1 MFKNIYTKF
10 VVIYLTLLILIVIL
24 LSAFSIGFFYKQYS
38 EEAQIQSLAMADK
51 IDGLLTQYYNNEIT
65 KKELTSW
72 IDAMSYVASTKIYVL
87 NPDKTIINN
96 VTNSEQ
102 LFTNENVYKDITKVM
117 EGNVVIKMGLM
128 TQKTDNNIM
137 YMGKPFIYNN
147 EIAGIILL
155 FTPVEQFAKTIESML
170 YGIISISI
178 LITIIGSAVIMFVS
192 KNISRPITKIS
203 DYAKRIGK
211 GQDVEDL
218 DIVGQD
224 EIAKLA
230 KSFNEMKREIKASED
245 IRKEFVANVS
255 HELRTPLTTII
266 GFLKGILDGV
276 IKVEEQPK
284 YIQIAYD
291 EANRLKTLTT
301 EILDATKLESGR
313 VMLNITKFSLSN
325 LLDDIFMEFNQEVQS
340 KGLVLLTEY
349 RKTLMLEADRDKI
362 KQVIINILSNAL
374 KFTQKGYIKISARYA
389 NQKMI
394 IKVEDTGIGISK
406 EKLPYIFDKF
416 YTANQYGSATGGAG
430 LGLNIAENLIKIHDG
445 KITVESE
452 INVGTIITIE
462 L

>member
-1 MFKNIYTKF
+1 MFKNIYTKL

-24 LSAFSIGFFYKQYS
+24 LSVFSIGFFYKQYS

-96 VTNSEQ
+96 ADSSEQ
-102 LFTNENVYKDITKVM
+102 IFTNENVYKDITKVM
-117 EGNVVIKMGLM
+117 EGEVVIKMGLL
-128 TQKTDNNIM
+128 TQKTDNSIM

-178 LITIIGSAVIMFVS
+178 LITIIGSIVILLIS
-192 KNISRPITKIS
+192 KNISKPITVIS
-203 DYAKRIGK
+203 DYARKLGK
-211 GQDVEDL
+211 GQAVDDL
-218 DIVGQD
+218 DIIGQD

-230 KSFNEMKREIKASED
+230 KAFNEMKREIKASED
-245 IRKEFVANVS
+245 IRKEFIANVS

-276 IKVEEQPK
+276 IKDEEQTR

-301 EILDATKLESGR
+301 EILDATKIESGR

-325 LLDDIFMEFNQEVQS
+325 LLDDIFMEFNQEIQNR
-340 KGLVLLTEY
+340 GLVLLTEY

-362 KQVIINILSNAL
+362 KQVIINILGNAM

-406 EKLPYIFDKF
+406 EKLPHIFDKF
-416 YTANQYGSATGGAG
+416 YTANTYGSATGGAG
-430 LGLNIAENLIKIHDG
+430 LGLNIARNLVQLHGG
-445 KITVESE
+445 KILVESE
-452 INVGTIITIE
+452 LNVGTIITIE

>member
-10 VVIYLTLLILIVIL
+10 VVIYLSLLILIVIL

-38 EEAQIQSLAMADK
+38 EESQIQSLAMADK
-51 IDGLLTQYYNNEIT
+51 IDELLTKYYNNEIT

-96 VTNSEQ
+96 AANSEQ
-102 LFTNENVYKDITKVM
+102 IFTNEDVYKDITKVM
-117 EGNVVIKMGLM
+117 EGNVVIKMGLL
-128 TQKTDNNIM
+128 TQKTDGNIM
-137 YMGKPFIYNN
+137 YMGKPFVYNG
-147 EIAGIILL
+147 EITGIILL
-155 FTPVEQFAKTIESML
+155 FTPIEQFAKTIETML

-178 LITIIGSAVIMFVS
+178 LITIIGSVVILIVS
-192 KNISRPITKIS
+192 KNISRPITQIS
-203 DYAKRIGK
+203 EYARKIGK

-218 DIVGQD
+218 EILGQD
-224 EIAKLA
+224 EIANLA
-230 KSFNEMKREIKASED
+230 KSFNEMKKEIKASEE

-276 IKVEEQPK
+276 INKEEQNK

-301 EILDATKLESGR
+301 DILDATKLEAGR
-313 VMLNITKFSLSN
+313 IMLNKTKFSLSD
-325 LLDDIFMEFNQEVQS
+325 LLDDVYTEFNQEVQN

-349 RKTLMLEADRDKI
+349 RKTLMLEADKDKI
-362 KQVIINILSNAL
+362 KQVIINVLSNAL

-389 NQKMI
+389 NQHMI

-406 EKLPYIFDKF
+406 EKIPHIFEKF
-416 YTANQYGSATGGAG
+416 YTANTYGSATGGAG
-430 LGLNIAENLIKIHDG
+430 LGLNIAQNMIKLHG
-445 KITVESE
+445 GNITVESE
-452 INVGTIITIE
+452 IGVGTIITIE

>member
-1 MFKNIYTKF
+1 MFKNIYTKL
-10 VVIYLTLLILIVIL
+10 VVIYITLLILIVIL
-24 LSAFSIGFFYKQYS
+24 LSAFSIAFFYKQYS

-51 IDGLLTQYYNNEIT
+51 IDTLLTQYYNNEIT

-96 VTNSEQ
+96 ANNSESI
-102 LFTNENVYKDITKVM
+102 FTNENVYKDISRVM
-117 EGNVVIKMGLM
+117 EGEVVIKMGLL
-128 TQKTDNNIM
+128 TQKTDNSIM

-147 EIAGIILL
+147 EITAIILL

-178 LITIIGSAVIMFVS
+178 LITIIGSIVILLIS
-192 KNISRPITKIS
+192 KNISRPITTIS
-203 DYAKRIGK
+203 DYARKLGK
-211 GQDVEDL
+211 SQDIEDL
-218 DIVGQD
+218 EIVGKD

-245 IRKEFVANVS
+245 IRKEFIANVS

-276 IKVEEQPK
+276 IKPTEQNR
-284 YIQIAYD
+284 YIQVAYD

-301 EILDATKLESGR
+301 EILDTTKIESGR
-313 VMLNITKFSLSN
+313 VMLNVTKFSLSD
-325 LLDDIFMEFNQEVQS
+325 LLDDIFVEFNQEVQN

-349 RKTLMLEADRDKI
+349 RKTLMIEADRDRI
-362 KQVIINILSNAL
+362 KQVIINVLGNSI
-374 KFTQKGYIKISARYA
+374 KFTQKGYIKISAKYE
-389 NQKMI
+389 NKKMI
-394 IKVEDTGIGISK
+394 IKVEDTGIGIHK
-406 EKLPYIFDKF
+406 EKLPHIFDKF
-416 YTANQYGSATGGAG
+416 YTANTYGSATGGAG
-430 LGLNIAENLIKIHDG
+430 LGLNIAKNLIQLHGGTIQ
-445 KITVESE
+445 VESE